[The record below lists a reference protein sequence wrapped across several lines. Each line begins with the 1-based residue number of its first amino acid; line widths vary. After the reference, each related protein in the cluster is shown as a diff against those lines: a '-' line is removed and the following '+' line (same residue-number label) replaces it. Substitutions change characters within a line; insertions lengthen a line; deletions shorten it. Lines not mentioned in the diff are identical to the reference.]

1 MINDFILFSADTAM
15 MKNLKNGKGEDKAKS
30 CIVGE
35 QDGKQRELPYQCD
48 HLIFQ
53 LVIIYI

>member
-15 MKNLKNGKGEDKAKS
+15 MKNLKNGKCEDKAKS
-30 CIVGE
+30 CIIGE

-53 LVIIYI
+53 